1 MAQTS
6 NSFPLRGKNLPT
18 GDQQKAMADWIFADK
33 SRHSTTYTLTSKG
46 SKPALN
52 IHYIARHGDVM
63 DILRG
68 PYLKHIS
75 LAHYDDLIR
84 SATPDLEFVL
94 GAPNPHKT
102 ERWDILRRAFDH
114 PPKLQRTDTK
124 VFDAIAQRAVDK
136 ALQTILHIS
145 GTEGEFN
152 AVRGYS
158 YLVPYLVA
166 AELTGLAM
174 PKKPTLLLRLAT
186 AFRNKG
192 KADKVKLKGLST
204 QSEQL
209 LLWSQMIF
217 GHAFTNIGDRIGF
230 LRMGDRLASKQYV
243 KAIRY
248 SMSEKHKPAAGSL
261 IARFQAVRHHFP
273 DISDANYDQHIINT
287 VYEIAGTVV
296 ILAGTSFANIL
307 STLYDKGVSIK
318 TYLKRVEDK
327 GVIALDEALR
337 LTPTTGQLYRRVET
351 DFSLHGTEFKAGDM
365 ICMMLAD
372 TMRDAD
378 VFPQPDV
385 LSDFSAGAPKRD
397 NADYL
402 NFGPN
407 EVIKN
412 PFNPQDETHPCFGQY
427 WARDMLQ
434 KMLEGLTR
442 LPDFKMKSPLNRM
455 MTLPDSMSAAFT
467 LPAHIAAAK
476 KRGGEPSQN
485 LYTFCTEICGD
496 INDRE
501 ALDNRVI
508 KKIEALGNPADENMR
523 EKLLA
528 TNLIHFMSLSV
539 ISGANKSEPSYLVM
553 EMGADG
559 DEDDVINA
567 LCQHIGDDLFPIYEM
582 AGCVKKRSAMTGHL
596 QDHAIEL
603 AQSSWPEFLSGK
615 RRNGLGFSGT
625 AGLASD
631 RIRAED
637 TLAEFAIETVSKI
650 DSKGEGT
657 AVKSPQQILEN
668 VREALSASDIET
680 TNPDVAKARWALENS
695 MPPNYAE
702 KADSE
707 WKLGGGLMSAV
718 VKMFPRNFIAYFGL
732 LYLAVTALVSIVIFG
747 NGSKKEQLCMAT
759 EGCRLPI
766 DNAGT
771 NLLSNPVGLEEI
783 PNGAGTLFIYHSP
796 LNIAFALFMA
806 FLFSICAAI
815 VAKWIRSGIENFYS
829 MGFARMGAIFW
840 FIFAL
845 VIFIGYQTAYPYLPE
860 GLQIKAANARGL
872 QFFRIGLYP
881 WFWALGFTIVFAGM
895 AIIKK
900 RVRPERSLSAI
911 LTTFMMM
918 ITTLSIGI
926 NQLRLMGVIDG
937 PITDFEVLNRWE
949 TAGLQHIIFY
959 PLLIG
964 IILTAGVY
972 AFSLS
977 FPKFNFMKKK
987 AALAGTFAAFFS
999 LTFITTFFSWES
1011 LTGLGKSSEKWALG
1025 WIIIPLLIAT
1035 LLMITYLAFNR
1046 YIIGKKFTTAS
1057 FWKITA
1063 GLTVLISLAIH
1074 LDKWATTRLGE
1085 TLVAFILAIP
1095 VTLFFIAA
1103 FAGLLFVLIRASE
1116 IRNKPHDTET
1126 QTSNLEEIMSRENN
1140 VVAQNHMI
1148 SVVRLVPEQFRRRF
1162 TLPLA
1167 LNIILEGLK
1176 NHSYRPG
1183 FLGSIGTVHY
1193 ARWVH
1198 LPKTNNY
1205 VFYSNYD
1212 GSFENYLED
1221 FITKASFGLTGAWS
1235 HSVGFPETNLLF
1247 LKGSQDG
1254 DRFKRYARGSM
1265 IPTPFWFSA
1274 YPNISAEQIRR
1285 NALIRDGIARI
1296 DSPSDAEAWLDLFGS
1311 RTRPAHVIQTERIQS
1326 LMFSGAGKLKVGA
1339 CLVIRSDEPARDSE
1353 NFKSWVRDVL
1363 PSITFGETSP
1373 AHRASYIAFAEGGL
1387 RRLGLTT
1394 DLRQDTK
1401 WTGAEELM
1409 CETPRTKFPPVLSL
1423 GMDSETRENILG
1435 DAGID
1440 APKHWDWGSAIKD
1453 EDGHIIKDNRAHAVL
1468 LVYAVNKTD
1477 LTRLIKEQTDLMSQY
1492 GLASKQI
1499 EFEPLVSG
1507 EMAKEPFGFVDGVSQ
1522 PIMRGT
1528 RRAAGKEDSIHLVN
1542 PGEFILGYEDN
1553 RHYYPPSPQVEA
1565 VRDGARDLPATVQH
1579 IPQRYPKF
1587 EPTGSNTLRDL
1598 GRNGSYLVIRQLEQD
1613 VDDFQAVTEEIAKGI
1628 CPVTGSKAKD
1638 KRRIQKA
1645 KDVIQAKMMGRWQD
1659 GRSLMENP
1667 VRIHREENGHF
1678 DFEYKENLK
1687 ATWTPE
1693 NEFLFGQDDP
1703 QGHAC
1708 PYGSH
1713 IRRANPRDG
1722 LETDSADA
1730 LDIVN
1735 RHRIL
1740 RRGRAYIEGNK
1751 KGTFFMCLNADI
1763 DRQFEFVQQTWVA
1776 SSKFHGLRK
1785 EVDPITAQGIHKDLA
1800 SEEDAFSGIK
1810 DNLQFTI
1817 QAPGQEIP
1825 IKGLKSF
1832 VTMKGGG
1839 YFFMPGRDALRF
1851 LSR

>member
-1 MAQTS
+1 MMAQS
-6 NSFPLRGKNLPT
+6 DNAFPAQGKNLPNS
-18 GDQQKAMADWIFADK
+18 DQQKAMARWIFSDQAN
-33 SRHSTTYTLTSKG
+33 HSATYMLTAKG
-46 SKPALN
+46 RKPALN
-52 IHYIARHGDVM
+52 IHYIARHKDVM

-68 PYLKHIS
+68 PFKDHIS
-75 LAHYDDLIR
+75 LAHYDDLLR
-84 SATPDLEFVL
+84 SATPGIEFFL
-94 GAPNPHKT
+94 GAPTPSKT
-102 ERWDILRRAFDH
+102 ERWEILRRAFDH
-114 PPKLQRTDTK
+114 PPKMQRTDAK
-124 VFDAIAQRAVDK
+124 VFDAITQRAVNK
-136 ALQTILHIS
+136 ALETILHIS
-145 GTEGEFN
+145 GIDGNFN
-152 AVRGYS
+152 AVRDYG

-166 AELTGLAM
+166 VELTGLAM
-174 PKKPTLLLRLAT
+174 PKKPTMLLRLAT
-186 AFRNKG
+186 MFRNKG
-192 KADKVKLKGLST
+192 KADKVKLKGLPT

-230 LRMGDRLASKQYV
+230 LRLGDRYASSQYV

-248 SMSEKHKPAAGSL
+248 SMSEKHTPPAGSL

-273 DISDANYDQHIINT
+273 EISDTDYDQHIINT

-307 STLYDKGVSIK
+307 STLHDKGVSVE
-318 TYLKRVEDK
+318 TYLKRVKDK
-327 GVIALDEALR
+327 GVIALDEAMR
-337 LTPTTGQLYRRVET
+337 LTPTTGQLYRRVKT
-351 DFSLHGTEFKAGDM
+351 DFTLHGTDFRKGDM
-365 ICMMLAD
+365 ICMMLSE

-378 VFPQPDV
+378 AFPEPDT
-385 LSDFSAGAPKRD
+385 LSDFSKTAPKRS

-412 PFNPQDETHPCFGQY
+412 PFNPQDSTHPCFGQY
-427 WARDMLQ
+427 WARDMLC
-434 KMLEGLTR
+434 KMLEGLTT
-442 LPDFKMKSPLNRM
+442 LPEFELNTPLGRF
-455 MTLPDSMSAAFT
+455 MTLPDSMPASFT
-467 LPAHIAAAK
+467 LPAHIAAAQ
-476 KRGGEPSQN
+476 KRGSEPSQN

-496 INDRE
+496 LTDRA
-501 ALDNRVI
+501 ALDARVI
-508 KKIEALGNPADENMR
+508 KAIEALGNPAR
-523 EKLLA
+523 EEIRQKILA
-528 TNLIHFMSLSV
+528 TNCIHFMSLSV

-559 DEDDVINA
+559 DEDDVIHA
-567 LCQHIGDDLFPIYEM
+567 LCKNIGDELYPIYEM
-582 AGCVKKRSAMTGHL
+582 AGCVKKRSAMIGHL

-637 TLAEFAIETVSKI
+637 TLAEFAIDKISKI
-650 DSKGEGT
+650 DAEGEGT
-657 AVKSPQQILEN
+657 AAKSPQQILQD
-668 VREALSASDIET
+668 VREALNAPDLET
-680 TNPDVAKARWALENS
+680 THPDVAEARWALENS
-695 MPPNYAE
+695 TPPNYAE

-732 LYLAVTALVSIVIFG
+732 LYLVVTALVSVVIFG
-747 NGSKKEQLCMAT
+747 DESKKEQLCAAIKD
-759 EGCRLPI
+759 CRMPG
-766 DNAGT
+766 DGPST
-771 NLLSNPVGLEEI
+771 NLLSNPVGLETI
-783 PNGAGTLFIYHSP
+783 PENIEKLYIYHSP
-796 LNIAFALFMA
+796 LNIALAIFGA
-806 FLFSICAAI
+806 FLFSILATIA
-815 VAKWIRSGIENFYS
+815 AKWIRNAIDNIYS

-840 FIFAL
+840 FIFGL
-845 VIFIGYQTAYPYLPE
+845 VLFIGYQTAYPYLPE
-860 GLQIKAANARGL
+860 SLQVKAANAYGL

-881 WFWALGFTIVFAGM
+881 WFWALGFTIVFAGW
-895 AIIKK
+895 AIFKK
-900 RVRPERSLSAI
+900 RVRPERSISAI
-911 LTTFMMM
+911 LSTYMMV

-926 NQLRLMGVIDG
+926 NQLRLMGAVDG
-937 PITDFEVLNRWE
+937 PVTDFMILNRWE
-949 TAGLQHIIFY
+949 NAGLQHLIFY
-959 PLLIG
+959 PLLLA
-964 IILTAGVY
+964 IILSAAVY

-977 FPKFNFMKKK
+977 FPKFNVMKNKMV
-987 AALAGTFAAFFS
+987 LMGTFLVFFA
-999 LTFITTFFSWES
+999 LTFVTTFFSLNDITN
-1011 LTGLGKSSEKWALG
+1011 LTKGGNNWPLSWV
-1025 WIIIPLLIAT
+1025 IFPLLAAT
-1035 LLMITYLAFNR
+1035 LVMIIYLIFNR
-1046 YIIGKKFTTAS
+1046 YIIGKKFTINA
-1057 FWKITA
+1057 FWKTTL
-1063 GLTVLISLAIH
+1063 GLAAIISLAVH
-1074 LDKWATTRLGE
+1074 LDKWATTRFGE

-1103 FAGLLFVLIRASE
+1103 FAGLLYALIRASE

-1126 QTSNLEEIMSRENN
+1126 QTSNLQEIMTRENN

-1148 SVVRLVPEQFRRRF
+1148 SVVRLIPEQFRRRF

-1176 NHSYRPG
+1176 NQSYRPG

-1247 LKGSQDG
+1247 MKGSQDG

-1311 RTRPAHVIQTERIQS
+1311 RTRPAHVLQTERIQS
-1326 LMFSGAGKLKVGA
+1326 LMFSGAGKLKAGA
-1339 CLVIRSDEPARDSE
+1339 CLVIRSDEPETESV
-1353 NFKSWVRDVL
+1353 NFKHWVRDVM
-1363 PSITFGETSP
+1363 PSITYGETSP
-1373 AHRASYIAFAEGGL
+1373 AHRATYIVFGKGGL
-1387 RRLGLTT
+1387 TRLGLST
-1394 DLRQDTK
+1394 DLNQDTK

-1409 CETPRTKFPPVLSL
+1409 GETPRTKFPPVLSL
-1423 GMDSETRENILG
+1423 GMDSPTRENILG

-1440 APKHWDWGSAIKD
+1440 APKNWDWGSINKN
-1453 EDGHIIKDNRAHAVL
+1453 GKDNRAHAVL

-1477 LTRLIKEQTDLMSQY
+1477 LKKLIREQTQLMSQY
-1492 GLASKQI
+1492 GMSSTQVD
-1499 EFEPLVSG
+1499 FENLVSG
-1507 EMAKEPFGFVDGVSQ
+1507 ELAKEPFGFVDGVSQ

-1528 RRAAGKEDSIHLVN
+1528 RRAALNEASHHLAN

-1553 RHYYPPSPQVEA
+1553 RNYYPPSPQIEA
-1565 VRDGARDLPATVQH
+1565 VRDGARDLPATIAHQ
-1579 IPQRYPKF
+1579 PQRYPKF

-1613 VDDFQAVTEEIAKGI
+1613 VDDFHATTEKIAKTI
-1628 CPVTGSKAKD
+1628 CPITGEKAKD
-1638 KRRIQKA
+1638 ARRIKKA
-1645 KDVIQAKMMGRWQD
+1645 KEVIQAKMMGRWQD
-1659 GRSLMENP
+1659 GRSLLENP
-1667 VRIHREENGHF
+1667 VRIHREKGGHF
-1678 DFEYKENLK
+1678 DFEYKENMK
-1687 ATWTPE
+1687 STWTPE

-1722 LETDSADA
+1722 LEPDSADA

-1740 RRGRAYIEGNK
+1740 RRGRAYIQGNK

-1763 DRQFEFVQQTWVA
+1763 DRQFEFIQQTWVA
-1776 SSKFHGLRK
+1776 SPKFHGLRK

-1800 SEEDAFSGIK
+1800 GDEDSLKGIK

-1825 IKGLKSF
+1825 LKGLKSF

-1839 YFFMPGRDALRF
+1839 YFFLPSRDALRF

>member
-1 MAQTS
+1 MAQTV
-6 NSFPLRGKNLPT
+6 NSISTHGKNLPN
-18 GDQQKAMADWIFADK
+18 GDQQKAMADWIFADT
-33 SRHSTTYTLTSKG
+33 SRHSVTYSLAAKG
-46 SKPALN
+46 RKPALN
-52 IHYIARHGDVM
+52 IHYIARHADVM

-68 PYLKHIS
+68 PYLPHIS

-102 ERWDILRRAFDH
+102 ERWDILRRAFNH
-114 PPKLQRTDTK
+114 PPKMARTETK

-136 ALQTILHIS
+136 ALETILHIS
-145 GTEGEFN
+145 GTDGQFN
-152 AVRGYS
+152 AVRDYS

-174 PKKPTLLLRLAT
+174 PENPTLLLRLAT

-192 KADKVKLKGLST
+192 KAHKVKLKGLST

-217 GHAFTNIGDRIGF
+217 GHAFTNIGDRIAP
-230 LRMGDRLASKQYV
+230 LRWGDRYVSGQYI

-248 SMSEKHKPAAGSL
+248 SMSEKHTPPAGSL
-261 IARFQAVRHHFP
+261 IARFKAVRHHFP
-273 DISDANYDQHIINT
+273 EISDADYDQHIINT
-287 VYEIAGTVV
+287 VYEIAGTIV

-307 STLYDKGVSIK
+307 STLHDKSVTIED
-318 TYLKRVEDK
+318 YLKRIEDH
-327 GVIALDEALR
+327 GVIALDEAMR

-351 DFSLHGTEFKAGDM
+351 DFTLHGTDFKAGDM
-365 ICMMLAD
+365 ICMMLSR

-378 VFPQPDV
+378 VFPEPDA
-385 LSDFSAGAPKRD
+385 LSDFSRGAPKRD

-412 PFNPQDETHPCFGQY
+412 PFNPQDGTHPCFGQY
-427 WARDMLQ
+427 WARDMLH
-434 KMLEGLTR
+434 KMLEGLKM
-442 LPDFKMKSPLNRM
+442 LPDLKALAPLGRFL
-455 MTLPDSMSAAFT
+455 TLPDEMPMQFT
-467 LPAHIAAAK
+467 LPAHIAAAQ

-496 INDRE
+496 MEDRE
-501 ALDNRVI
+501 TLDGRVI
-508 KKIEALGNPADENMR
+508 NAIEGLGNPAHDTIRQKILN
-523 EKLLA
+523 

-559 DEDDVINA
+559 DEDDVITA
-567 LCQHIGDDLFPIYEM
+567 LCKHLGDDLYPIYEL
-582 AGCVKKRSAMTGHL
+582 AGCVKKRSAMVGHL

-625 AGLASD
+625 AGLACD
-631 RIRAED
+631 RIQAED
-637 TLAEFAIETVSKI
+637 RLAEFAIDTISGI
-650 DSKGEGT
+650 DAQGEGT
-657 AVKSPQQILEN
+657 AVKSPQQILQD
-668 VREALSASDIET
+668 VREALNAPDIET
-680 TNPDVAKARWALENS
+680 THPDVAAARWALENS
-695 MPPNYAE
+695 APPNYAE

-732 LYLAVTALVSIVIFG
+732 LYLAVTAFVSVVIFG
-747 NGSKKEQLCMAT
+747 NGSKKEQLCAAT
-759 EGCRLPI
+759 EGCRLPG
-766 DNAGT
+766 DSGGT
-771 NLLSNPVGLEEI
+771 NLLSNPVGLEDI
-783 PNGAGTLFIYHSP
+783 PNGLGTLFIYHSP
-796 LNIAFALFMA
+796 FNIALAIFSA
-806 FLFSICAAI
+806 FLLSIILAI
-815 VAKWIRSGIENFYS
+815 SAKWIRSGIDNYFS
-829 MGFARMGAIFW
+829 MGFARMGTIFW

-845 VIFIGYQTAYPYLPE
+845 VLFIGYQTAYPYLPAS
-860 GLQIKAANARGL
+860 LQIDWANTRGL
-872 QFFRIGLYP
+872 QFFRISPHP
-881 WFWALGFTIVFAGM
+881 WFWALGFTIIFAGF
-895 AIIKK
+895 AILKK
-900 RVRPERSLSAI
+900 RVRPERSLSAV
-911 LTTFMMM
+911 LTTYMMA
-918 ITTLSIGI
+918 ITILSIGI
-926 NQLRLMGVIDG
+926 NQLRLMEAIKG
-937 PITDFEVLNRWE
+937 PITDFTVLNRWE
-949 TAGLQHIIFY
+949 SAGLQHLIFY
-959 PLLIG
+959 PLLLAIL
-964 IILTAGVY
+964 LTAAVY

-987 AALAGTFAAFFS
+987 GALFGVFGVFFS
-999 LTFITTFFSWES
+999 LVFATTFFSWEEVTRLADQS
-1011 LTGLGKSSEKWALG
+1011 GNWALS
-1025 WIIIPLLIAT
+1025 WIIIPLMAAT
-1035 LLMITYLAFNR
+1035 VLMLLYLTFNR
-1046 YIIGKKFTTAS
+1046 YIIGKKFTIKA
-1057 FWKITA
+1057 FWRITL
-1063 GLTVLISLAIH
+1063 GLAAIISLSVHINI
-1074 LDKWATTRLGE
+1074 WATTRLGE

-1103 FAGLLFVLIRASE
+1103 FAGLLFVMIRASE

-1126 QTSNLEEIMSRENN
+1126 QTSNLQEIMARENN

-1176 NHSYRPG
+1176 NNSYRPG

-1311 RTRPAHVIQTERIQS
+1311 RTRPKHVIQTERIQT

-1339 CLVIRSDEPARDSE
+1339 CLVVRCDNLNANKE
-1353 NFKSWVRDVL
+1353 NFKNWVRDVM

-1373 AHRASYIAFAEGGL
+1373 AHRASYIAFGKDGL
-1387 RRLGLTT
+1387 TQLGLST
-1394 DLRQDTK
+1394 DLSQDTP

-1409 CETPRTKFPPVLSL
+1409 GETPRTKFPPVLSL
-1423 GMDSETRENILG
+1423 GMDNETRKNILG

-1440 APKHWDWGSAIKD
+1440 APKHWDWGSINEEG
-1453 EDGHIIKDNRAHAVL
+1453 EDNTAHAVL

-1477 LTRLIKEQTDLMSQY
+1477 LNKLIKEQAKLMSGH
-1492 GLASKQI
+1492 GLSFKQI
-1499 EFEPLVSG
+1499 NFEPLVSG
-1507 EMAKEPFGFVDGVSQ
+1507 EMAKEPFGFVDGISQ

-1528 RRAAGKEDSIHLVN
+1528 RRAASHEDSHHLVN

-1553 RHYYPPSPQVEA
+1553 RDYYPPSPQVEA
-1565 VRDGARDLPATVQH
+1565 VRDGASDLPATVQH
-1579 IPQRYPKF
+1579 QPQRYPKF

-1613 VDDFQAVTEEIAKGI
+1613 VDDFHAVTEKIAKGI
-1628 CPVTGSKAKD
+1628 CPITGETAKD
-1638 KRRIQKA
+1638 KHRIKKA
-1645 KDVIQAKMMGRWQD
+1645 KEVIQAKMMGRWQD

-1667 VRIHREENGHF
+1667 VRIHREKGGHF

-1687 ATWTPE
+1687 PTWTPE

-1740 RRGRAYIEGNK
+1740 RRGRAYVQGNK

-1800 SEEDAFSGIK
+1800 GDDMALSGIK

>member
-1 MAQTS
+1 MAQTLSPIKS
-6 NSFPLRGKNLPT
+6 NGKNLPNSE
-18 GDQQKAMADWIFADK
+18 QQKAMAAWIFADG
-33 SRHSTTYTLTSKG
+33 SRHSKTYTLAAKG

-68 PYLKHIS
+68 PFKDHIS

-84 SATPDLEFVL
+84 SATPDMEFVL
-94 GAPNPHKT
+94 GAPSPGKT
-102 ERWDILRRAFDH
+102 ERWEILRRAFDH
-114 PPKLQRTDTK
+114 PPKMRRTDTQ

-136 ALQTILHIS
+136 ALDTILHIS
-145 GTEGEFN
+145 GTDEKFN
-152 AVRGYS
+152 AVKDYS

-174 PKKPTLLLRLAT
+174 PEKPTLLLRLAT
-186 AFRNKG
+186 AIRNKG
-192 KADKVKLKGLST
+192 KSDKVKLKGLSI

-217 GHAFTNIGDRIGF
+217 GHAFTNIGDRIGL
-230 LRMGDRLASKQYV
+230 LRFGDRYASGQYV

-248 SMSEKHKPAAGSL
+248 SMSEKHTPAAGSL

-273 DISDANYDQHIINT
+273 EISEDDYDQHIINT

-307 STLYDKGVSIK
+307 STLQEKEVSIVD
-318 TYLKRVEDK
+318 YVSRVRK
-327 GVIALDEALR
+327 HGVIALDEAMR
-337 LTPTTGQLYRRVET
+337 LTPTTGQLYRRVKT
-351 DFSLHGTEFKAGDM
+351 DFNLHGTDFKVGDM
-365 ICMMLAD
+365 ICMMLSE

-378 VFPQPDV
+378 AFPQPEL
-385 LSDFSAGAPKRD
+385 LSDFSEGAPKRN

-412 PFNPQDETHPCFGQY
+412 PFNPKDGTHPCFGQY
-427 WARDMLQ
+427 WARDMLH
-434 KMLEGLTR
+434 KMLEGLTQ
-442 LPDFKMKSPLNRM
+442 LPEFALKAPLGRFL
-455 MTLPDSMSAAFT
+455 TLPDSLPATFT
-467 LPAHIAAAK
+467 MPAHIAAAQS
-476 KRGGEPSQN
+476 RGTEPSQN
-485 LYTFCTEICGD
+485 LYTFCTEVCGD
-496 INDRE
+496 LETRLERDTLI
-501 ALDNRVI
+501 I
-508 KKIEALGNPADENMR
+508 KEIEKLGNPASEDAR
-523 EKLLA
+523 KKILA
-528 TNLIHFMSLSV
+528 TNCIHFMSLSV
-539 ISGANKSEPSYLVM
+539 ISGDNKSEPSYLVM

-567 LCQHIGDDLFPIYEM
+567 LCKYFGEELYHIYKK
-582 AGCVKKRSAMTGHL
+582 AGCVKKREAMVGHL

-637 TLAEFAIETVSKI
+637 TLAEFAIDTISKI
-650 DSKGEGT
+650 DSEGEGT
-657 AVKSPQQILEN
+657 GAQSPQQILET
-668 VREALSASDIET
+668 VRSALSAPEIET
-680 TNPDVAKARWALENS
+680 SHPNVAKARWTLENS
-695 MPPNYAE
+695 TPPNYAE
-702 KADSE
+702 KVDSE
-707 WKLGGGLMSAV
+707 WNLGGGLPSAV
-718 VKMFPRNFIAYFGL
+718 IKMFPRNFIAYFGL
-732 LYLAVTALVSIVIFG
+732 LYLAVTALVSLVLFG
-747 NGSKKEQLCMAT
+747 GASKREQLCAAAKDA
-759 EGCRLPI
+759 GCRLAG
-766 DNAGT
+766 DSAGT

-783 PNGAGTLFIYHSP
+783 PNGLGTLFIYHSP

-806 FLFSICAAI
+806 FLFSMGAAI
-815 VAKWIRSGIENFYS
+815 IARKLRNGLDNVYS
-829 MGFARMGAIFW
+829 LGFARMGSIFW
-840 FIFAL
+840 FIFGL
-845 VIFIGYQTAYPYLPE
+845 VIFIAYQSAYPYLPE
-860 GLQIKAANARGL
+860 SLQIKLLNARGL

-911 LTTFMMM
+911 LTTFMMA

-926 NQLRLMGVIDG
+926 NQLRLMGAIDG
-937 PITDFEVLNRWE
+937 PVTDFTVLNRWAD
-949 TAGLQHIIFY
+949 AGLQHLIFY
-959 PLLIG
+959 PLLLS
-964 IILTAGVY
+964 IILTAAVY

-977 FPKFNFMKKK
+977 FPKFNFMKNK
-987 AALAGTFAAFFS
+987 AVLAGVFASFFT
-999 LTFITTFFSWES
+999 LVFVTTFFSWKDV
-1011 LTGLGKSSEKWALG
+1011 TGLTNSPENWALS
-1025 WIIIPLLIAT
+1025 WIFVPLFAST
-1035 LLMITYLAFNR
+1035 AMMITYLVFNR
-1046 YIIGKKFTTAS
+1046 YIIGKKFTVKA
-1057 FWKITA
+1057 FWKTTV
-1063 GLTVLISLAIH
+1063 GLAVLISLAIH
-1074 LDKWATTRLGE
+1074 LDRWATTRLGE
-1085 TLVAFILAIP
+1085 TLIAFILAIP

-1103 FAGLLFVLIRASE
+1103 FVGLLYALIRASE
-1116 IRNKPHDTET
+1116 IRNKPHDAET
-1126 QTSNLEEIMSRENN
+1126 QTSNLNEIMSRENN

-1311 RTRPAHVIQTERIQS
+1311 RTRPAHTIQTERIQS
-1326 LMFSGAGKLKVGA
+1326 LMFTGAGKLKAGA
-1339 CLVIRSDEPARDSE
+1339 CLRIHSNDPDPEPGQETD
-1353 NFKSWVRDVL
+1353 NFKNWVRDVL

-1373 AHRASYIAFAEGGL
+1373 AQRASYIAFAKGGL
-1387 RRLGLTT
+1387 ARLGLGT
-1394 DLRQDTK
+1394 DLTQDTA

-1409 CETPRTKFPPVLSL
+1409 GETPRTKFPPVLSL
-1423 GMDSETRENILG
+1423 GMDNKSRKNILG
-1435 DAGID
+1435 DAETD
-1440 APKHWDWGSAIKD
+1440 APEHWDWGTQEKPC
-1453 EDGHIIKDNRAHAVL
+1453 HAVL
-1468 LVYAVNKTD
+1468 LVYAVDQAD
-1477 LTRLIKEQTDLMSQY
+1477 LKKLIKTQTDLMSRY
-1492 GLASKQI
+1492 GLSSTQI
-1499 EFEPLVSG
+1499 DFEDLKKG
-1507 EMAKEPFGFVDGVSQ
+1507 ELAKEPFGFVDGVSQ
-1522 PIMRGT
+1522 PILRGT
-1528 RRAAGKEDSIHLVN
+1528 RRAAANADSHHLVN
-1542 PGEFILGYEDN
+1542 PGEFILGYKDN
-1553 RHYYPPSPQVEA
+1553 RDYYPPSPQVEA
-1565 VRDGARDLPATVQH
+1565 IRDGARDLPATVQH
-1579 IPQRYPKF
+1579 QPQRYPKF

-1613 VDDFQAVTEEIAKGI
+1613 VKDFHAVTKEIAKGI
-1628 CPVTGSKAKD
+1628 CPVTGSPAKD
-1638 KRRIQKA
+1638 KKRLQKA

-1667 VRIHREENGHF
+1667 VRIHRETGGHF
-1678 DFEYKENLK
+1678 DFEYKEDLDP
-1687 ATWTPE
+1687 TWTPE

-1730 LDIVN
+1730 LGIVN

-1740 RRGRAYIEGNK
+1740 RRGRSYIQGNK

-1800 SEEDAFSGIK
+1800 SDKTTVSGVK

-1825 IKGLKSF
+1825 ITGLKSF

-1851 LSR
+1851 LSS